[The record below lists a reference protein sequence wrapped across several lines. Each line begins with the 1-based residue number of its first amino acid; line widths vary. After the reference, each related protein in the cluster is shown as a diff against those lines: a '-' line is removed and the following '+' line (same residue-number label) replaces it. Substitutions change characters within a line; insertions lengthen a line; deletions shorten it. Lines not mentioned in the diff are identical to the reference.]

1 MAYASSSTLWMVA
14 VEEEE
19 EEDDEVDWWRA
30 GEGEGDFF
38 DRFRGASVVPEEV
51 EPPAMS
57 T

>member
-14 VEEEE
+14 VEED
-19 EEDDEVDWWRA
+19 EDEEVDWWRA

-38 DRFRGASVVPEEV
+38 DRLSGASVVPEEAD
-51 EPPAMS
+51 PPAMS

>member
-1 MAYASSSTLWMVA
+1 MVVGVAYASNSTLWMVA
-14 VEEEE
+14 VEDE
-19 EEDDEVDWWRA
+19 EVDWWRA

-38 DRFRGASVVPEEV
+38 DRLRGASVVPEEV

>member
-14 VEEEE
+14 VEE
-19 EEDDEVDWWRA
+19 EVDWWRA

-38 DRFRGASVVPEEV
+38 DRFRGASVVPEEA

>member
-14 VEEEE
+14 VEEE

-30 GEGEGDFF
+30 GEGEGDFL